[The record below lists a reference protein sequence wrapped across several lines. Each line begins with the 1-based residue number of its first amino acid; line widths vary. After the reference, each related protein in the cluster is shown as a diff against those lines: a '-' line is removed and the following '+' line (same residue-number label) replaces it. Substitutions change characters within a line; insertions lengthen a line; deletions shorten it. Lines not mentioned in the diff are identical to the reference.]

1 MNPDRRHN
9 RCDVPQEPDDANGD
23 QFFGVPEP
31 DEIAQAVGGAA
42 KEQKVEKAAVPETI
56 AKGPAGTRKCFG
68 CGAFGGNWLSCPRNP
83 EAVGSKSH
91 RARRLEARG
100 MQPMHADGGGATR
113 RKEWQHFCRQTSL
126 HAAPRR
132 DVGLHPGR
140 VDIFV
145 VTCFR
150 ASPNKHEF
158 EFVTVTLLIRGDEH
172 FTPVSPCSL
181 TIFEKCLLCVCA
193 PTQGKARKV
202 RRQIRPNPVHPPS
215 RLRASGKSSESRRG
229 GA

>member
-1 MNPDRRHN
+1 MNIDEDHN

-83 EAVGSKSH
+83 EAVGSKSR

-100 MQPMHADGGGATR
+100 MQPMHADGGGQPDAKNGNTRAGKRRYMPHLVATSV
-113 RKEWQHFCRQTSL
+113 F
-126 HAAPRR
+126 
-132 DVGLHPGR
+132 
-140 VDIFV
+140 
-145 VTCFR
+145 
-150 ASPNKHEF
+150 
-158 EFVTVTLLIRGDEH
+158 
-172 FTPVSPCSL
+172 
-181 TIFEKCLLCVCA
+181 
-193 PTQGKARKV
+193 TQGV
-202 RRQIRPNPVHPPS
+202 
-215 RLRASGKSSESRRG
+215 
-229 GA
+229 